1 MSDASFSDDRD
12 GAGRR
17 DSSPIVLAR
26 MGSFHVGG
34 RAVTVTGLPV
44 STQQPLVPGGVPA
57 RLDPNG
63 RYMVEQMYVQYFVP
77 EPLRGR
83 VPLLLWHG
91 GGMTG
96 VNWETT
102 PDGREGWVNHFL
114 RWGWAVYNCDAV
126 ERGRSGWPALPEPLW
141 ESAPMTIPIEHAA
154 ERFRMDRPG
163 SQFPMEALEQFG
175 RQLVPR
181 WVTTD
186 EPTFAAYLALLE
198 RVGPSVV
205 VAHSQGGNFAFRAAQ
220 SRPDLVRALVAIEP
234 AATGD
239 PGRAAELRDVPLLL
253 IYGDFIDDDPRWP
266 EMRRRA
272 VAYAEAVRGLGGQA
286 DVIDLPACGIRGNSH
301 MLMMERNNREIAALV
316 RRWLQAQRLEGE
328 PAPADARFG
337 GGEGFAG

>member
-1 MSDASFSDDRD
+1 RGFPRSPAPMSDAPFSDDRD

-102 PDGREGWVNHFL
+102 PDGR
-114 RWGWAVYNCDAV
+114 
-126 ERGRSGWPALPEPLW
+126 
-141 ESAPMTIPIEHAA
+141 
-154 ERFRMDRPG
+154 DR
-163 SQFPMEALEQFG
+163 
-175 RQLVPR
+175 
-181 WVTTD
+181 
-186 EPTFAAYLALLE
+186 
-198 RVGPSVV
+198 
-205 VAHSQGGNFAFRAAQ
+205 
-220 SRPDLVRALVAIEP
+220 
-234 AATGD
+234 
-239 PGRAAELRDVPLLL
+239 
-253 IYGDFIDDDPRWP
+253 
-266 EMRRRA
+266 
-272 VAYAEAVRGLGGQA
+272 
-286 DVIDLPACGIRGNSH
+286 
-301 MLMMERNNREIAALV
+301 
-316 RRWLQAQRLEGE
+316 
-328 PAPADARFG
+328 
-337 GGEGFAG
+337 